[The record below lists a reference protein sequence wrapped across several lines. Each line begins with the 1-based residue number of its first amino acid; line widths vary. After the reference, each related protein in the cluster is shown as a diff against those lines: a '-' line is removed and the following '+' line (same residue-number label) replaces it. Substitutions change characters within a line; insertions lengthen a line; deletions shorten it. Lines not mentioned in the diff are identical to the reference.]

1 MDITS
6 WIEAFSIFLSHCLYL
21 FPTSME
27 RSDKLQAFNS
37 ADISLI
43 WRFLLAGLRLG
54 LQGAHCCRKK
64 SMTGPRCMFSSS
76 TTIQLALKFA
86 LTQPHPMLSHPRQ
99 RPLVML
105 LVKSFAILGMLVIA
119 LQSIHSVGF
128 ATHVAGAGALI
139 MLLLV
144 LFRSLVLAHR
154 ILRSQSIA
162 TAINCLALVVTPLST
177 ELN

>member
-1 MDITS
+1 
-6 WIEAFSIFLSHCLYL
+6 
-21 FPTSME
+21 
-27 RSDKLQAFNS
+27 
-37 ADISLI
+37 
-43 WRFLLAGLRLG
+43 
-54 LQGAHCCRKK
+54 
-64 SMTGPRCMFSSS
+64 
-76 TTIQLALKFA
+76 
-86 LTQPHPMLSHPRQ
+86 
-99 RPLVML
+99 ML

-119 LQSIHSVGF
+119 LQSIHSVDF
-128 ATHVAGAGALI
+128 AMHVAGAGALI